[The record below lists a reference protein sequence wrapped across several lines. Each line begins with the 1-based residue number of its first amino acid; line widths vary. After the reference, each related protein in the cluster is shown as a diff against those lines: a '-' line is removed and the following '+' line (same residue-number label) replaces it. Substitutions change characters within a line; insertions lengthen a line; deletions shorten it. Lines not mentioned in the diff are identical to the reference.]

1 MVQTPHNPDDGFL
14 TPKNYRPAISLKY
27 SVLIVVVLVAFL
39 VHFDLSAVNI
49 ALPAIGSEFHMDAV
63 SLSWVSTAYLLS
75 TIVFLVPFGK
85 LADIWGRKRIFFTGI
100 GVFTGASF
108 LLLLV
113 FQAPLLILLRAVQ
126 GIGSA
131 MIFATSTA
139 ILISVCEEGERGR
152 MLGIYITAVYLG
164 LSTGPFLGGVLTQ
177 VLGWK
182 YIFLV
187 NVPIGIAALLLL
199 HARLHREWTE
209 CADEP
214 FDLPGAV
221 IYGAT
226 LVSGVVG
233 LSLLPDIAGCA
244 LVALGLCGAAA
255 FYVVERK
262 TERPV
267 FDLSLLTSNRVFAR
281 SSLTSLICYSATFA
295 VAFLMSLELQ
305 IVGNFTPVHAG
316 MILLVQPLM
325 QAIVSPFTGRLS
337 DRVEPGIVV
346 SFGMG
351 LVAVGLFLLIFVGST
366 TPVWYIV
373 CALALLGVG
382 FGFFASPNENAIMS
396 SVERCFYGVA
406 AGTLSTVRLMGQVFS
421 MAIAALLFSL
431 IIGRTEITADS
442 SDAFLVCLHIL
453 FALFTVLCIF
463 GMVVSLKRGN
473 LRP

>member
-1 MVQTPHNPDDGFL
+1 MSSLSPFSGSQASSVP
-14 TPKNYRPAISLKY
+14 LKY
-27 SVLIVVVLVAFL
+27 IVLTVVVLVAFL

-63 SLSWVSTAYLLS
+63 PLSWVSTAYLLS
-75 TIVFLVPFGK
+75 AIVFLVPFGK
-85 LADIWGRKRIFFTGI
+85 LADIFGRKRVFVAGIATFTG
-100 GVFTGASF
+100 VS
-108 LLLLV
+108 LLLAASPS
-113 FQAPLLILLRAVQ
+113 APLLILLRALQ
-126 GIGSA
+126 GLGMA

-139 ILISVCEEGERGR
+139 ILISVCDEGERGR

-177 VLGWK
+177 SFGWRS
-182 YIFLV
+182 IFLV
-187 NVPIGIAALLLL
+187 NVPLGVAALVLL

-209 CADEP
+209 CAGER
-214 FDLPGAV
+214 FDLFGAV

-233 LSLLPDIAGCA
+233 LSLLPSLAGLV

-267 FDLSLLTSNRVFAR
+267 FDLSLLTSNRVFAL

-305 IVGNFTPVHAG
+305 ITGNFTPVHAG

-337 DRVEPGIVV
+337 DRVEPRIVV

-351 LVAVGLFLLIFVGST
+351 LVAAGLFLLIFVGST

-373 CALALLGVG
+373 CALGLLGTG

-396 SVERCFYGVA
+396 SVERRFYGVA

-421 MAIAALLFSL
+421 MAIAAMLFSL
-431 IIGRTEITADS
+431 LIGRTEITADS
-442 SDAFLVCLHIL
+442 SGAFLVCLHIL
-453 FALFTVLCIF
+453 FVIFTVLCIF
-463 GMVVSLKRGN
+463 GMAVSLKRGN